1 MKEVVHMDSL
11 FFYGSFFLLKLYSEI
26 AYETINNQ
34 RTMKLHLLAVASVFI
49 AFASIGQT
57 VHQDYLDGAIW
68 FKLKNDLNQCQ
79 TVNIQT
85 GEVSHRQIDLKKLDF
100 YSDLERFGIKNLKE
114 TFPNVKDEKLTNVF
128 RFEFQDIS
136 AVDEIIRLLES
147 SKAIVYAERI
157 PYIQKTL
164 TPNDPNY
171 NSSTQWGLFQMNA
184 ALAWDI
190 STGSNNVKVAIVDD
204 AVETT
209 HSDLSG
215 VIWTNPNE
223 VPNNGI
229 DDDNNGY
236 IDDVN
241 GFDVAN
247 SDNNPDPDNPISSY
261 DHGTHV
267 AGIAGAETNNNNGVA
282 SIGHNIT
289 LIPVKSTNSAT
300 AVTHGYEGIIYAVAA
315 GADVI
320 NMSWGGSGSSTTAQ
334 NIISY
339 ASGEGIV
346 LIAAAGNDN
355 VSSIFYPAGYS
366 EVIAVASTTFGDSKS
381 SFSNYGSWIDISAPG
396 SAIYSTIPGNSYG
409 TKQGTSMA
417 SPQVAGLVGLMLSL
431 NPSLTPADIE
441 SCILSTADNID
452 TQNPS
457 YVGELGAGRINAQ
470 AAMNCIL
477 ATLNWAPEA
486 NFQGDV
492 LNILEGQNVNFTDL
506 SIYNPTSWSWTF
518 NGGTPATFNGQNPP
532 AITYNT
538 AGTYEVSLTATNANG
553 ADTETKSAYITV
565 NALTG
570 CDTISNTEE
579 TDGITI
585 VSWSGGNGYLSGH
598 NGFSISRFA
607 EEYSAF
613 GPTNIMGAD
622 LYFAEANVGNANSD
636 VTVMVWE
643 DNAGE
648 PGTVVY
654 QEDIPITVIE
664 NNVTSAGAGS
674 FFITQVNFDTPVSV
688 GTGTFYVG
696 YSIENAA
703 AAGDTVACGNV
714 NVTTDGARP
723 NKLFAFFGPGSS
735 LGYSGW
741 EEFPTFSSGSQFV
754 SHIYPRITQTP
765 PTAVI
770 TANPNTVCEGEFID
784 FDASSSPNIA
794 NWEWAING
802 TSTPSPTAIDPSV
815 NMGASG
821 THTAYLLVENSC
833 GFFHIDSLDVTV
845 NPSPNV
851 AVTGTADTICPGGT
865 IAFSASGAS
874 SYTWSPAGSLSCSNC
889 ANPTATP
896 ATNTTYT
903 VTGTTGSCSSET
915 YYAVVV
921 KDAAPVAEFLMSS
934 DTICVGD
941 VLELN
946 GGLSDGA
953 SVFDWDFPNGS
964 PATGVGSISST
975 SYSATGTYTI
985 TLDVDNG
992 CGATDNTIQD
1002 VVVLPAGE
1010 CSAGLSLDSA
1020 EELVLFYAPKDEN
1033 VIVKS
1038 ADAGLAY
1045 VISSAGQKMT
1055 TTKNL
1060 EGGDAIINVSHLS
1073 KGMYFV
1079 VIEGHIKT
1087 ITHKF
1092 VR

>member
-1 MKEVVHMDSL
+1 MDI
-11 FFYGSFFLLKLYSEI
+11 YYEI
-26 AYETINNQ
+26 AYETINTQ
-34 RTMKLHLLAVASVFI
+34 STMKTLLLAVASAFI

-68 FKLKNDLNQCQ
+68 FKLKNDVNRYQ
-79 TVNIQT
+79 TVNIESGT
-85 GEVSHRQIDLKKLDF
+85 VTPSHIDLKKLDF

-114 TFPNVKDEKLTNVF
+114 AFPNVEDERLTNVF
-128 RFEFQDIS
+128 RLEVQNIG
-136 AVDEIIRLLES
+136 AVNEIIRLLES
-147 SKAIVYAERI
+147 SQVVVYAERV

-171 NSSTQWGLFQMNA
+171 NPSTQWGLFQMNA
-184 ALAWDI
+184 AQAWDI
-190 STGSNNVKVAIVDD
+190 STGNSNVKVAIVDD

-215 VIWTNPNE
+215 VIWNNPNE
-223 VPNNGI
+223 VANNGI

-355 VSSIFYPAGYS
+355 VSSVFYPAGYS

-417 SPQVAGLVGLMLSL
+417 SPQVAGLAGLMLSL
-431 NPSLTPADIE
+431 NPSLSPADIE
-441 SCILSTADNID
+441 SCLLSSADNID

-470 AAMNCIL
+470 AALTCIS
-477 ATLNWAPEA
+477 ATLDWAPEA

-492 LNILEGQNVNFTDL
+492 VNILEGQDVNFTDL

-518 NGGTPATFNGQNPP
+518 TGGAPATFNGQNPP

-538 AGTYEVSLTATNANG
+538 AGTYQVSLTASNANG
-553 ADTETKSAYITV
+553 TDTETKTAYITV

-570 CDTISNTEE
+570 CDTISNTED
-579 TDGITI
+579 TDNITI
-585 VSWSGGNGYLSGH
+585 ISWNGGNGYLSGH
-598 NGFSISRFA
+598 NGYNINRFA
-607 EEYSAF
+607 EEYSAL

-622 LYFAEANVGNANSD
+622 FYFAEANVGNANSD
-636 VTVMVWE
+636 ITVMVWE
-643 DNAGE
+643 DNGGE
-648 PGTVVY
+648 PGTIVY
-654 QEDIPITVIE
+654 QEDIPLTVIE
-664 NNVTSAGAGS
+664 NNVTSAGQGS
-674 FFITQVNFDTPVSV
+674 FFITQVNFDNPVSV

-696 YSIENAA
+696 YSIENATA
-703 AAGDTVACGNV
+703 TGDTVALGNV
-714 NVTTDGARP
+714 DVTTDGARP

-735 LGYSGW
+735 LGYNGW
-741 EEFPTFSSGSQFV
+741 EELPTFAGGGQFV

-770 TANPNTVCEGEFID
+770 TATPNTVCEGEFIT
-784 FDASSSPNIA
+784 FDASTSPNIA

-802 TSTPSPTAIDPSV
+802 TSTPYPTDIDPSV
-815 NMGASG
+815 IMSASG
-821 THTAYLLVENSC
+821 THTAYLLAENGC
-833 GFFHIDSLDVTV
+833 GFFHIDSIDVTV
-845 NPSPNV
+845 NATPNV

-865 IAFSASGAS
+865 IDFVASGAS
-874 SYTWSPAGSLSCSNC
+874 SYIWSPAGSLSCSNC

-896 ATNTTYT
+896 SSNTTYT
-903 VTGTTGSCSSET
+903 VTGTTGGCSSET

-921 KDAAPVAEFLMSS
+921 TDAAPVAEFLMSS
-934 DTICVGD
+934 DTVCEGD
-941 VLELN
+941 MLELN

-953 SVFDWDFPNGS
+953 SQFSWGFPSGT
-964 PATGVGSISST
+964 PATGIGSISST
-975 SYSATGTYTI
+975 SYSAVGTYTI
-985 TLDVDNG
+985 TLDVENG
-992 CGATDNTIQD
+992 CGATDNISQD
-1002 VVVLPAGE
+1002 IVVMPAGT
-1010 CSAGLSLDSA
+1010 CSAGINSNAKDEA
-1020 EELVLFYAPKDEN
+1020 VIFYAPKDEN
-1033 VIVKS
+1033 VVVNSKEASS
-1038 ADAGLAY
+1038 AH
-1045 VISSAGQKMT
+1045 VINAAGQKVT
-1055 TTKNL
+1055 DVQNL
-1060 EGGDAIINVSHLS
+1060 DGGNAIINVAHLS
-1073 KGMYFV
+1073 RGIYFV
-1079 VIEGHIKT
+1079 LIEGPEKIT
-1087 ITHKF
+1087 THKF
-1092 VR
+1092 VK

>member
-1 MKEVVHMDSL
+1 MKTL
-11 FFYGSFFLLKLYSEI
+11 
-26 AYETINNQ
+26 
-34 RTMKLHLLAVASVFI
+34 LLAVASAFI
-49 AFASIGQT
+49 AFATLGQT
-57 VHQDYLDGAIW
+57 VDQDYLDGAIW
-68 FKLKNDLNQCQ
+68 FKLKNDTKMYQ
-79 TVNIQT
+79 TANVHT
-85 GEVSHRQIDLKKLDF
+85 GEVSSSYIDLKKFDF
-100 YSDLERFGIKNLKE
+100 YAELERFGIKNLYE
-114 TFPNVKDEKLTNVF
+114 AFPKVDDERLTNVF
-128 RFEFQDIS
+128 RLEVQNIS
-136 AVDEIIRLLES
+136 AVNEIIRLLEAS
-147 SKAIVYAERI
+147 NSVEYAERI

-164 TPNDPNY
+164 TPNDPSY

-184 ALAWDI
+184 AQAWDF
-190 STGSNNVKVAIVDD
+190 STGSSNVNVAIVDD

-267 AGIAGAETNNNNGVA
+267 AGIAGAETNNSNGVA

-300 AVTHGYEGIIYAVAA
+300 AVTHGYEGILYAVAA

-320 NMSWGGSGSSTTAQ
+320 NMSWGGSGSSTTGQ

-355 VSSIFYPAGYS
+355 VSSIFYPAGYN

-381 SFSNYGSWIDISAPG
+381 SFSNYGTWIDISAPG
-396 SAIYSTIPGNSYG
+396 SAIYSTIPGNGYG

-417 SPQVAGLVGLMLSL
+417 SPQVAGLAGLMLSL
-431 NPSLTPADIE
+431 NPSLSPADIK
-441 SCILSTADNID
+441 SCILSSADNID

-470 AAMNCIL
+470 AAMNCIS

-486 NFQGDV
+486 NFEADV
-492 LNILEGQNVNFTDL
+492 VNILEGQSVNFTDL

-538 AGTYEVSLTATNANG
+538 AGTYDVTLTVTNANG
-553 ADTETKSAYITV
+553 NDTETKTGYITV

-570 CDTISNTEE
+570 CDTVSNTQA
-579 TDGITI
+579 TDNISI
-585 VSWSGGNGYLSGH
+585 ISWAGGNGYLSGH
-598 NGFSISRFA
+598 NGYNITRFA
-607 EEYSAF
+607 EEYSGL

-622 LYFAEANVGNANSD
+622 FYFARAEVGNANSD
-636 VTVMVWE
+636 ITVMVWE

-654 QEDIPITVIE
+654 QEDIPLTVIE
-664 NNVTSAGAGS
+664 DNVTSAGQGS

-696 YSIENAA
+696 YSLENATTP
-703 AAGDTVACGNV
+703 GDTVACGNV
-714 NVTTDGARP
+714 DVTSDGARP
-723 NKLFAFFGPGSS
+723 NKLFTFFAPGSP
-735 LGYSGW
+735 LGYTGW
-741 EEFPTFSSGSQFV
+741 EEVPTFAGGAQFV

-770 TANPNTVCEGEFID
+770 TANPMTVCEGEFID

-802 TSTPSPTAIDPSV
+802 TSTPYPTAIDPSV
-815 NMGASG
+815 NMNAAGN
-821 THTAYLLVENSC
+821 HTVYLLAENGC

-845 NPSPNV
+845 NATPNV

-865 IAFSASGAS
+865 IDFTASGANN
-874 SYTWSPAGSLSCSNC
+874 YTWSPAGSLSCSNC

-896 ATNTTYT
+896 TGNTTYT

-921 KDAAPVAEFLMSS
+921 NNAAPVAEFLMSS
-934 DTICVGD
+934 DTICEGD

-953 SVFDWDFPNGS
+953 SGFDWTFPSGS

-975 SYSATGTYTI
+975 SYNSAGTYTI
-985 TLDVDNG
+985 SLDVNNG
-992 CGATDNTIQD
+992 CGATDNTSQD
-1002 VVVLPAGE
+1002 IVVLPAGD
-1010 CSAGLSLDSA
+1010 CSSGLTSDVNNGL
-1020 EELVLFYAPKDEN
+1020 EVYYAPKDE
-1033 VIVKS
+1033 VIVINGNEARS
-1038 ADAGLAY
+1038 AY
-1045 VISSAGQKMT
+1045 VINAAGQKVTDRQTVENGTAMI
-1055 TTKNL
+1055 
-1060 EGGDAIINVSHLS
+1060 EVSNLS
-1073 KGMYFV
+1073 KGIYFV
-1079 VIEGHIKT
+1079 LIEGAEKST
-1087 ITHKF
+1087 THKF
-1092 VR
+1092 VK

>member
-1 MKEVVHMDSL
+1 MKRL
-11 FFYGSFFLLKLYSEI
+11 
-26 AYETINNQ
+26 
-34 RTMKLHLLAVASVFI
+34 LLAVAAAFI

-68 FKLKNDLNQCQ
+68 FKLKNDISRSQ
-79 TVNIQT
+79 TFNIET
-85 GEVSHRQIDLKKLDF
+85 GSISDSRVDLKKLDF
-100 YSDLERFGIKNLKE
+100 YSDLERFGIKSLNE
-114 TFPNVKDEKLTNVF
+114 AFPNVEDDKLTNVF
-128 RFEFQDIS
+128 RMETHNIN
-136 AVDEIIRLLES
+136 AVNEIIRLLES
-147 SKAIVYAERI
+147 SQAVDYAERI

-164 TPNDPNY
+164 TPNDPSY
-171 NSSTQWGLFQMNA
+171 NASTQWGLFQMNA
-184 ALAWDI
+184 AQAWDI
-190 STGSNNVKVAIVDD
+190 STGSSNITVAIVDD

-223 VPNNGI
+223 VANNGI

-236 IDDVN
+236 VDDVN

-355 VSSIFYPAGYS
+355 VSSVFYPAGYS

-396 SAIYSTIPGNSYG
+396 SAIYSTIPGNGYG

-417 SPQVAGLVGLMLSL
+417 SPQVAGLAGLMLSL
-431 NPSLTPADIE
+431 NPSLSPADIE
-441 SCILSTADNID
+441 SCLLSTADNID

-457 YVGELGAGRINAQ
+457 YVGDLGAGRINAQ
-470 AAMNCIL
+470 AAMNCIS
-477 ATLNWAPEA
+477 ATLDWAPEA
-486 NFQGDV
+486 NFQGDI
-492 LNILEGQNVNFTDL
+492 LNILEGQDVNFTDL

-518 NGGTPATFNGQNPP
+518 TGGTPATFNGQNPP
-532 AITYNT
+532 AITYNN
-538 AGTYEVSLTATNANG
+538 AGTYQVSLTASNANG
-553 ADTETKSAYITV
+553 TDTETKTAYITV

-570 CDTISNTEE
+570 CDTISNAQDA
-579 TDGITI
+579 DGISI
-585 VSWSGGNGYLSGH
+585 ISWAAGDGYLSGH
-598 NGFSISRFA
+598 NAYSITRFA
-607 EEYSAF
+607 EEYSAL

-622 LYFAEANVGNANSD
+622 FYFAEANLGNANSD
-636 VTVMVWE
+636 ITVMVWE

-654 QEDIPITVIE
+654 QEDIPLSVIE

-674 FFITQVNFDTPVSV
+674 FFITQVNFDNPVSV

-696 YSIENAA
+696 YSIESAT

-723 NKLFAFFGPGSS
+723 NKLFAFFGAGSS
-735 LGYSGW
+735 LGYTGW
-741 EEFPTFSSGSQFV
+741 EEFSTFSGGAQFV

-770 TANPNTVCEGEFID
+770 TASPNTVCEGEFIT
-784 FDASSSPNIA
+784 FDASTSPNIA

-802 TSTPSPTAIDPSV
+802 TSTPYPTDVDPSV
-815 NMGASG
+815 IMSASG
-821 THTAYLLVENSC
+821 THTAYLLAENSC
-833 GFFHIDSLDVTV
+833 GFFHIDSIDVTV
-845 NPSPNV
+845 NPTPNV
-851 AVTGTADTICPGGT
+851 AVTGTVDTICPGGSVDFT
-865 IAFSASGAS
+865 ASGAS
-874 SYTWSPAGSLSCSNC
+874 NYTWSPAGSLSCSNC

-896 ATNTTYT
+896 ASNTTYT
-903 VTGTTGSCSSET
+903 VTGTTGGCSSET

-921 KDAAPVAEFLMSS
+921 KDGVPVAEFLMSS
-934 DTICVGD
+934 DTVCEGD

-953 SVFDWDFPNGS
+953 SEFSWTFPNGS
-964 PATGVGSISST
+964 PTTGIGSISST
-975 SYSATGTYTI
+975 SYSTVGTYTV
-985 TLDVDNG
+985 TLNVDNG
-992 CGATDNTIQD
+992 CGSTDNTMQD
-1002 VVVLPAGE
+1002 IVVMPAGT
-1010 CSAGLSLDSA
+1010 CSAAINANGIEVAD
-1020 EELVLFYAPKDEN
+1020 VFYAPSDEN
-1033 VIVKS
+1033 VIVNS
-1038 ADAGLAY
+1038 QDARSAY
-1045 VISSAGQKMT
+1045 VINSAGQKVT
-1055 TTKNL
+1055 SLHNV
-1060 EGGDAIINVSHLS
+1060 EGGNGVINVAHLS
-1073 KGMYFV
+1073 RGIYFV
-1079 VIEGHIKT
+1079 LIEGSEKIN
-1087 ITHKF
+1087 THKF
-1092 VR
+1092 VK

>member
-1 MKEVVHMDSL
+1 MK
-11 FFYGSFFLLKLYSEI
+11 
-26 AYETINNQ
+26 TI
-34 RTMKLHLLAVASVFI
+34 LLAVASALI
-49 AFASIGQT
+49 AFTTLGQS

-68 FKLKNDLNQCQ
+68 FKLKNDTKRHQ
-79 TVNIQT
+79 TLDVQT
-85 GEVSHRQIDLKKLDF
+85 GTISSSRIDIKKFDF
-100 YSDLERFGIKNLKE
+100 YSEIERFGIKSLAE
-114 TFPNVKDEKLTNVF
+114 AFPQVKDEKLTNVF
-128 RFEFQDIS
+128 RLEVQNID
-136 AVDEIIRLLES
+136 AVNEIIRLLE
-147 SKAIVYAERI
+147 ATDVVEYAERI

-164 TPNDPNY
+164 TPNDPSY

-184 ALAWDI
+184 AQAWDFT
-190 STGSNNVKVAIVDD
+190 TGSSDVTVAIVDD

-223 VPNNGI
+223 VPNNGV
-229 DDDNNGY
+229 DDDGNGY

-300 AVTHGYEGIIYAVAA
+300 AVTHGYEGILYAVAA

-334 NIISY
+334 NIINY

-355 VSSIFYPAGYS
+355 VSSVFYPAGYNN
-366 EVIAVASTTFGDSKS
+366 VISVASTTFGDSKS
-381 SFSNYGSWIDISAPG
+381 SFSNYGTWIDISAPG
-396 SAIYSTIPGNSYG
+396 SAIYSTIPGNGYG

-417 SPQVAGLVGLMLSL
+417 SPQVAGLAGLMLSL
-431 NPSLTPADIE
+431 NPSLSPADIE

-470 AAMNCIL
+470 AAMNCISS
-477 ATLNWAPEA
+477 TLNWAPEA
-486 NFQGDV
+486 NFEADV
-492 LNILEGQNVNFTDL
+492 VNILEGQSVNFTDL

-532 AITYNT
+532 AVTYNA
-538 AGTYEVSLTATNANG
+538 AGTYDVTLTVTNANG
-553 ADTETKSAYITV
+553 NDTETKTGYITV

-570 CDTISNTEE
+570 CDTISNAQDG
-579 TDGITI
+579 DGISI
-585 VSWSGGNGYLSGH
+585 ISWTGGNGYLSGH
-598 NGFSISRFA
+598 NGYSITRFA
-607 EEYSAF
+607 EEYSGL

-622 LYFAEANVGNANSD
+622 FYFARAEIGNVNSD
-636 VTVMVWE
+636 ITVMVWE

-654 QEDIPITVIE
+654 QEDIPLTVIE
-664 NNVTSAGAGS
+664 DNVTSAGQGS

-688 GTGTFYVG
+688 SSGTFYVG
-696 YSIENAA
+696 YSLENAT

-714 NVTTDGARP
+714 DVTTDGARP
-723 NKLFAFFGPGSS
+723 NKLFTFFGPGSS
-735 LGYSGW
+735 LGYTGW
-741 EEFPTFSSGSQFV
+741 EELPTFAGGAQFV

-770 TANPNTVCEGEFID
+770 TANPSTVCQGEFID

-794 NWEWAING
+794 NWQWAING
-802 TSTPSPTAIDPSV
+802 TSTPNPTAIDPSV
-815 NMGASG
+815 VMNSAG
-821 THTAYLLVENSC
+821 THTVYMLAENGC

-845 NPSPNV
+845 NASPNV

-865 IAFSASGAS
+865 VDFTASGAA
-874 SYTWSPAGSLSCSNC
+874 SYTWSPGASLSCTNC
-889 ANPTATP
+889 PNPTATP
-896 ATNTTYT
+896 TTNTTYT
-903 VTGTTGSCSSET
+903 VQGTTGGCVSES

-921 KDAAPVAEFLMSS
+921 SDAAPVAQFLLSS
-934 DTICVGD
+934 DTICEGD
-941 VLELN
+941 IVELN
-946 GGLSDGA
+946 GGLSDGG
-953 SVFDWDFPNGS
+953 SVFDWSFPSGTPS
-964 PATGVGSISST
+964 TGVGSISST
-975 SYSATGTYTI
+975 SYNTAGTYTI
-985 TLDVDNG
+985 SLEVSNG
-992 CGATDNTIQD
+992 CGATDNTTND
-1002 VVVLPAGE
+1002 VVVLPAGN
-1010 CSAGLSLDSA
+1010 CSSGLGSYSDNG
-1020 EELVLFYAPKDEN
+1020 VVVYYAPSDEIV
-1033 VIVKS
+1033 VIDNS
-1038 ADAGLAY
+1038 NAGSTY
-1045 VISSAGQKMT
+1045 VINAAGQKVT
-1055 TTKNL
+1055 DVQSITNGNAKI
-1060 EGGDAIINVSHLS
+1060 EVSNLS
-1073 KGMYFV
+1073 KGIYFV
-1079 VIEGHIKT
+1079 IIEGAENST
-1087 ITHKF
+1087 MHKF
-1092 VR
+1092 VK